1 MAERLCEEPPFYL
14 HFRGG
19 GAAGFVWLVKPKVN
33 LCEGAPAC
41 GMLDPIKMMP
51 VTPINVR
58 QGLLDP
64 GITRFAIMLWSF

>member
-1 MAERLCEEPPFYL
+1 MVERLCDEPPFYL
-14 HFRGG
+14 HLGG
-19 GAAGFVWLVKPKVN
+19 RVAGFVWLVQPKVN
-33 LCEGAPAC
+33 LCEGALAC

-64 GITRFAIMLWSF
+64 GITRF